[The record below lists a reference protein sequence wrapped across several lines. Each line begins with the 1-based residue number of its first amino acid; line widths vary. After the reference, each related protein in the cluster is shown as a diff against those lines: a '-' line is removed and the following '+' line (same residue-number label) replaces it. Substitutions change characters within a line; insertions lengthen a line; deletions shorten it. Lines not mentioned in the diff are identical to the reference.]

1 MFKKILIANRGEIAV
16 RIVRTCREMGIT
28 AVVLYEAA
36 DRQSLH
42 VRLADECIEV
52 PSAATFL
59 DAAAIIRLAQ
69 QCGAEAIHPG
79 YGFLAEDVNFIRQCE
94 IAGIAFIGPPTH
106 VAQKVRNKLEAIN
119 RVRAAGFP
127 TVTCSPLTFGVADV
141 KALREAAAQLEYPLV
156 IKSCSGGRGPG
167 ERLARSPEQLLRAM
181 QRAQAESRAVFGNQ
195 QVYLEKAI
203 LPAHQVAVQI
213 LADGQGNLV
222 HLGEREGSLVIGN
235 RKVVEETPSPSLT
248 PAQQEQL
255 WETAVAIARLFNYQ
269 NAGTVEFLIDE
280 SGQFFFTEIKARIQ
294 VEHPVTELVTR
305 VDLVREQICVAAG
318 EPLRFTQQDVL
329 PRGWAMLCRI
339 NAEDPWNHFLPSPG
353 QIQMVRLPGG
363 PEVRVDTYVYCGC
376 HVPEAYDPLIAKLAV
391 WAPDRET
398 CLLRMRR
405 ALEDFKLVG
414 TPTNLPVLQRVFWE
428 EAFLQG
434 MYNTDLL
441 AHPLPAEKKKNGHL
455 RDLAAAVAVLHARRN
470 VQGSVTRPERLL
482 SGWHRSSRRLPE

>member
-1 MFKKILIANRGEIAV
+1 
-16 RIVRTCREMGIT
+16 
-28 AVVLYEAA
+28 
-36 DRQSLH
+36 
-42 VRLADECIEV
+42 
-52 PSAATFL
+52 
-59 DAAAIIRLAQ
+59 
-69 QCGAEAIHPG
+69 
-79 YGFLAEDVNFIRQCE
+79 
-94 IAGIAFIGPPTH
+94 
-106 VAQKVRNKLEAIN
+106 
-119 RVRAAGFP
+119 
-127 TVTCSPLTFGVADV
+127 
-141 KALREAAAQLEYPLV
+141 
-156 IKSCSGGRGPG
+156 
-167 ERLARSPEQLLRAM
+167 M

-248 PAQQEQL
+248 PTQQEQL

-318 EPLRFTQQDVL
+318 EPLRFTQQEAL

-339 NAEDPWNHFLPSPG
+339 KAEDPWNQFLPSPG
-353 QIQMVRLPGG
+353 QIQMLRLPGG

-376 HVPEAYDPLIAKLAV
+376 DVPEAYDPLIAKLAV

-428 EAFLQG
+428 EAFLHG
-434 MYNTDLL
+434 VYNTDLL
-441 AHPLPAEKKKNGHL
+441 AHPLPAEEKKNGHL
-455 RDLAAAVAVLHARRN
+455 RDLAAAVAVLHARRYQ
-470 VQGSVTRPERLL
+470 QGSVMQPERLQ
-482 SGWHRSSRRLPE
+482 SGWHRFSRRLPE